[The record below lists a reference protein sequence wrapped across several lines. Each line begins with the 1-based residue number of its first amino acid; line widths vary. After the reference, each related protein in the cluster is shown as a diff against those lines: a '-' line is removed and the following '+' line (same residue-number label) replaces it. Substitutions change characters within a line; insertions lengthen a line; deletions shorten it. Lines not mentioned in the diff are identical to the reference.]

1 MNKLAIVVLFEVTNF
16 VKMDLFK
23 ILDTTP
29 EPPIVNL
36 NTTLNTSG
44 DYWLAVPMSDYQKEL
59 TDQVVSLHYSDIL
72 KYFETDDKDRVLL
85 DSLEVLYLNSQLVAT
100 HPYLLISH
108 YLPKNLT
115 SRDIPYNLCETS
127 GKFQV
132 LKDVIA
138 LLEGTSSEIAIVTRS
153 GRLLDLIEALLL
165 GSKTNIKR
173 HHGNYIKDPAKNKYK
188 DLTTHLIPSDVEVDI
203 QEKFDLVFT
212 LDITPTDEFLHSL
225 KKTLATPIIRF
236 VSANSIDHV
245 ALYFRQFKKE
255 RSDYLVDVTAAI
267 VVLRD
272 RVGILP
278 PDLRPIY
285 SKNLTYLKDFFQDFT
300 RNPWPLPELSSI
312 KKYDASDVEKSLL
325 SEVHYDKSKASK
337 QPKSYYETKRL
348 RREYTSNPLK
358 DVSFGILSVNSNYR
372 ATLTH
377 KLIQE
382 FNVLHN
388 DLAIQT
394 NEFSHFDEFY
404 ASERDYLLNDES
416 KLINEIDHVKARIQ
430 TANNK
435 AEKLVEKADEIKVT
449 IVKLESEIQELNT
462 NDKLKKIEELKDLIV
477 KNEAKKKSLVTE
489 NEYMTKEIETAKTSI
504 IESEKEI
511 ETNKKSIVENE
522 VKVGEYFKDFKDE
535 PLENDEMKKLVEQ
548 TNFIK
553 LQIDESLKKLS
564 SNRGRNSENRRNSPS
579 IK

>member
-1 MNKLAIVVLFEVTNF
+1 
-16 VKMDLFK
+16 MDLFK

-36 NTTLNTSG
+36 NTSLNTSG
-44 DYWLAVPMSDYQKEL
+44 DYWLAAPMSEYQKEL

-115 SRDIPYNLCETS
+115 SKDIPFNLCDTS

-132 LKDVIA
+132 LKDVMA
-138 LLEGTSSEIAIVTRS
+138 LVEGSGLNIGIVARS
-153 GRLLDLIEALLL
+153 GKLLDLIEALLL
-165 GSKTNIKR
+165 GCKTSIKR
-173 HHGNYIKDPAKNKYK
+173 HYGNYIKDPSKNKVK
-188 DLTTHLIPSDVEVDI
+188 NLTTHIIPSDVEVEI
-203 QEKFDLVFT
+203 KEKFDLVFS

-225 KKTLATPIIRF
+225 KKSPSTPILRF
-236 VSANSIDHV
+236 ISANSIDHV

-285 SKNLTYLKDFFQDFT
+285 SKNLTYLKDFFQDFNK
-300 RNPWPLPELSSI
+300 NPWPLPELSPI
-312 KKYDASDVEKSLL
+312 KQYDASDVEKSLL
-325 SEVHYDKSKASK
+325 SEVHYERPESTKK
-337 QPKSYYETKRL
+337 PKTYYETKRL
-348 RREYTSNPLK
+348 CRDYTSNPLK
-358 DVSFGILSVNSNYR
+358 DVTFGILSVNSNYTE
-372 ATLTH
+372 TLTH

-388 DLAIQT
+388 DLVIQT

-404 ASERDYLLNDES
+404 SNERDYLLTDES
-416 KLINEIDHVKARIQ
+416 KLINEIDHTKTRIK

-435 AEKLVEKADEIKVT
+435 SDKLVEEIDKTKANLI
-449 IVKLESEIQELNT
+449 KLENEVQELNT
-462 NDKLKKIEELKDLIV
+462 NAKLRKIEELKELIV
-477 KNEAKKKSLVTE
+477 KEETRKKSLITE
-489 NEYMTKEIETAKTSI
+489 NEYMEKEIETAKNSI
-504 IESEKEI
+504 KESTKEI
-511 ETNKKSIVENE
+511 EDSQKSILENE
-522 VKVGEYFKDFKDE
+522 SKLEDYFKGFQDESLESKEIKD
-535 PLENDEMKKLVEQ
+535 LIEQ

-553 LQIDESLKKLS
+553 LQIDDSLKKLKNS
-564 SNRGRNSENRRNSPS
+564 KVRSSENRRNSPN

>member
-1 MNKLAIVVLFEVTNF
+1 
-16 VKMDLFK
+16 MDLFK

-44 DYWLAVPMSDYQKEL
+44 DYWLAVPMSEYQKEL

-72 KYFETDDKDRVLL
+72 KYFETDDNDRVLL

-100 HPYLLISH
+100 HPYLLINH

-115 SRDIPYNLCETS
+115 SKDIPYNLCETS

-132 LKDVIA
+132 LKDVIT
-138 LLEGTSSEIAIVTRS
+138 LIEGTSLNVGIVARS
-153 GRLLDLIEALLL
+153 GKLLDLVEALLL
-165 GSKTNIKR
+165 GSKTTIKR
-173 HHGNYIKDPAKNKYK
+173 HHGNYIKDPAKNKNK
-188 DLTTHLIPSDVEVDI
+188 DLTTHLIPSDVDVDI
-203 QEKFDLVFT
+203 KEKFDLIFS
-212 LDITPTDEFLHSL
+212 LDITPKNEFLLSL
-225 KKTLATPIIRF
+225 KKTPTSPILRF

-245 ALYFRQFKKE
+245 ALYFRQFEKS

-285 SKNLTYLKDFFQDFT
+285 SKNLTYLKGFFQDFNK
-300 RNPWPLPELSSI
+300 NPWPLPELTKI

-325 SEVHYDKSKASK
+325 SEVHYEKN
-337 QPKSYYETKRL
+337 QPKKEQKSYYETKRL
-348 RREYTSNPLK
+348 CRDYTSNPLK
-358 DVSFGILSVNSNYR
+358 DVNFGILSVNSNYTD
-372 ATLTH
+372 TLTH

-382 FNVLHN
+382 FNVLHK

-394 NEFSHFDEFY
+394 SEFSHFDEY
-404 ASERDYLLNDES
+404 YTTEKDYLLNDES
-416 KLINEIDHVKARIQ
+416 KLINEIDHINLRIK

-435 AEKLVEKADEIKVT
+435 SDKLVEKTDAIKAN
-449 IVKLESEIQELNT
+449 IAKLETEVQELNT
-462 NDKLKKIEELKDLIV
+462 NEQLKKIEELKELVV
-477 KNEAKKKSLVTE
+477 KEEARKKSLITE
-489 NEYMTKEIETAKTSI
+489 NEYMSKEIETAKTAI
-504 IESEKEI
+504 NDSEKEI
-511 ETNKKSIVENE
+511 EHNQKAILENE
-522 VKVGEYFKDFKDE
+522 AKLEEYFNDVTDE
-535 PLENDEMKKLVEQ
+535 PLESDEIKRLTEQ
-548 TNFIK
+548 TDFIK
-553 LQIDESLKKLS
+553 LQIDDSLKKLS
-564 SNRGRNSENRRNSPS
+564 SSRGRNSDNRRNSPS